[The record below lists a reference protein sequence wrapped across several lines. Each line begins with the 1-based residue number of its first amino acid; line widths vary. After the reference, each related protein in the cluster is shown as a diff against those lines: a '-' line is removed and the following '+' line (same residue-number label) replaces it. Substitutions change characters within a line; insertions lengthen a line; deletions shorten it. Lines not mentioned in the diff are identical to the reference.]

1 MTAVN
6 SYLSCGTEPAK
17 VFYRRCCD
25 HSNYLLLQQGQ
36 RGPNGLIDKNKLF
49 VFILDSDAPQY
60 NCSLPFH
67 PRFLYRSNED
77 ELGVSNSFKKKS
89 DPFIGSWLLS
99 QLFPPVQLVRRSLQS
114 DQTVFRS
121 WRIRIPNRFIKSIGL
136 SPTEKRFITI

>member
-6 SYLSCGTEPAK
+6 SYLSCGTIPAK

-25 HSNYLLLQQGQ
+25 HSNTLLLQQGQ

-49 VFILDSDAPQY
+49 VFILLTDAPHY
-60 NCSLPFH
+60 SYSLPFH
-67 PRFLYRSNED
+67 PRFRYRSNED
-77 ELGVSNSFKKKS
+77 ELGVNNSLKKS
-89 DPFIGSWLLS
+89 PTLLQDHGVYLS
-99 QLFPPVQLVRRSLQS
+99 FFRLSNQGRRSLQS

-136 SPTEKRFITI
+136 SPTEKSFITI